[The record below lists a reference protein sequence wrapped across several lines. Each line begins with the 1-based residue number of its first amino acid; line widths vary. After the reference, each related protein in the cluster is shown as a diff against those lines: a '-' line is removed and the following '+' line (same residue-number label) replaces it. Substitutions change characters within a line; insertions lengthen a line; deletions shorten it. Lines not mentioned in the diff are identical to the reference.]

1 MAVTATPA
9 VSATPRDRL
18 MAESDAKSSQV
29 AALDVQPNKDVATT
43 LCPEDEAKTRARRTR
58 RPAGSTTASRPQ
70 TRASKRIAEEEERR
84 RQRAATA
91 ASSECRGSSTKNTTI
106 PAPTARAEIEGVR
119 RAADAEGYD
128 AVDGEP
134 HNYEEPRRR
143 SATQEGAVT
152 NPVAN
157 QERRATTV
165 TSRRSKDD
173 VDAAQLLE
181 QSAQLTGQ
189 AGGGVDSDGGRS
201 SRKPRLPAAVTTK
214 KKKTQ
219 QSARADKS
227 SKARYHAARR
237 GCDEH
242 GPPAERDG
250 EDRSQKNGHVVEGRE
265 AGPHSE
271 GEQQL
276 DERRP
281 SEPTLQLTDADI
293 VEAQAKSRLVQRL
306 AESGEHQDKKVTKA
320 FGLALIETLKGR
332 RVVLPPALWATV
344 FKENHDSI
352 WAGHLRATH
361 THARIARLYCWP
373 NLEREVK
380 RWVAGCQ
387 ECGSRKARP
396 RPL

>member
-1 MAVTATPA
+1 MEATESGEAKQVGPSLDVTTNSGDVPLIAAAVSKPDAGPAQYENGGDGGSDDTAVMTVGGGHQREPRSTGLGVGEQNSTTTPEMAVTATPA
-9 VSATPRDRL
+9 VSTTPRDRL

-143 SATQEGAVT
+143 SATQEGAVI

-189 AGGGVDSDGGRS
+189 AGGGVDGDGGRS
-201 SRKPRLPAAVTTK
+201 SRKPRLPAAVTT
-214 KKKTQ
+214 
-219 QSARADKS
+219 
-227 SKARYHAARR
+227 
-237 GCDEH
+237 
-242 GPPAERDG
+242 
-250 EDRSQKNGHVVEGRE
+250 
-265 AGPHSE
+265 
-271 GEQQL
+271 
-276 DERRP
+276 
-281 SEPTLQLTDADI
+281 
-293 VEAQAKSRLVQRL
+293 
-306 AESGEHQDKKVTKA
+306 
-320 FGLALIETLKGR
+320 
-332 RVVLPPALWATV
+332 
-344 FKENHDSI
+344 
-352 WAGHLRATH
+352 
-361 THARIARLYCWP
+361 
-373 NLEREVK
+373 
-380 RWVAGCQ
+380 
-387 ECGSRKARP
+387 
-396 RPL
+396 